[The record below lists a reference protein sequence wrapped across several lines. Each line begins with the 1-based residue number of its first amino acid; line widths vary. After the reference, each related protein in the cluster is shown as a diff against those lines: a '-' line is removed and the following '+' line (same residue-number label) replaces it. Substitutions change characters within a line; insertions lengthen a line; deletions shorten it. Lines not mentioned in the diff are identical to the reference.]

1 MSQVRTRR
9 LTAGDRELARSLFTL
24 IATVF
29 EETPA
34 PLSDGYLDQLLHR
47 DEFWA
52 VAAFVGDE
60 LVGGITAQLLP
71 MTRAEASEL
80 FIYDLAVRADW
91 QRQGVGRHLVTT
103 LREQVASLGIQTM
116 FVAADNDDLHAL
128 TFYQVLGGMPSA
140 VTFFTFSEMEL
151 PTGSQ

>member
-9 LTAGDRELARSLFTL
+9 LTPSDRELARSLFTL
-24 IATVF
+24 IAKVF
-29 EETPA
+29 EEEPA
-34 PLSDGYLDQLLHR
+34 PLSDGYLEHLLQR

-60 LVGGITAQLLP
+60 LVGGITAHLLP

-91 QRQGVGRHLVTT
+91 QRHGIGRYLVTAV
-103 LREQVASLGIQTM
+103 REQAAVQDIQTV
-116 FVAADNDDLHAL
+116 FVPADNDDVHAL
-128 TFYQVLGGMPSA
+128 DFYQALGGMPSG
-140 VTFFTFSEMEL
+140 VTVFTFSEEE
-151 PTGSQ
+151 GQ